1 MLDDMT
7 FRRTRIVLR
16 AIVTVVTRLQHPRMS
31 PGVFGSGADMS
42 LLKTRKIDFS
52 IFDRPDVSLRKAAAR
67 ETIILEGSVANE
79 MFFVR
84 KGRVEIRVK
93 DMPVEEVGPGG
104 IFGEM
109 ALIDQS
115 PRSASVVAIEDTE
128 IVPISERLFIIL
140 VQDAPYFALDVMRLL
155 VERIRAMNK
164 QM

>member
-1 MLDDMT
+1 
-7 FRRTRIVLR
+7 
-16 AIVTVVTRLQHPRMS
+16 
-31 PGVFGSGADMS
+31 MS

-67 ETIILEGSVANE
+67 ETIILESSVANE

-140 VQDAPYFALDVMRLL
+140 VRDAPYFALDVMRLL

-164 QM
+164 QI

>member
-1 MLDDMT
+1 M
-7 FRRTRIVLR
+7 
-16 AIVTVVTRLQHPRMS
+16 
-31 PGVFGSGADMS
+31 
-42 LLKTRKIDFS
+42 
-52 IFDRPDVSLRKAAAR
+52 SLRKAAAR